1 MSDKQRTTNN
11 NKNENM
17 KMRKKLITA
26 LVLGACVSMQ
36 VFAQN
41 TKQDTITFAL
51 TVQGQSS
58 VSTSTAVNAGYWS
71 DPPTHY
77 VTKTTKLTQ
86 TDIIKAIGYIM
97 HSNPGYYSSKA
108 SLMLVQGD
116 LSGFFAIDEYLAES
130 YPYHDD
136 YVDYDYDTDGGDAGD
151 LLDGWWDTWADDSTS
166 LSWGSDTFVVLGT
179 GRHFD
184 DVPNGYPPG
193 HMQPWGQIYVK
204 DPANSHVTGTT
215 AANPVCENVT
225 FFFALT
231 VQECYD
237 CYYLNS
243 FISDSVFTYKT
254 GTSGGNPCCTT
265 PVNLLGKGVDKY
277 YLTLSFD
284 NTINNHYLNWYF
296 TRNSDDYNW
305 FYTGNDGWEPD
316 DAYYGGIDIG
326 VTPDGLTP
334 DPYDYVDIIR
344 SAVGRSYPYEM
355 RFTLNGI
362 LTYKWALT
370 FVNSGDQF
378 ADFVGTG
385 SYAANGYGFIAL
397 DCSLITGTA
406 TFTEKVVKDTGCCDD
421 IPWYDSYNYGD
432 DGTVWGYQG
441 WYGPG
446 DRYSYGGWY
455 DDESPFNSPPC
466 LTFHNDEDWFIW
478 DWPRPYDDENNE

>member
-1 MSDKQRTTNN
+1 
-11 NKNENM
+11 M

-71 DPPTHY
+71 DIPTHY

-86 TDIIKAIGYIM
+86 ADILRSIGWIM
-97 HSNPGYYSSKA
+97 HGNAGYYSSKA

-116 LSGFFAIDEYLAES
+116 LSGFFAIDANLADSEAQHND
-130 YPYHDD
+130 YEDYAYDYEGDD
-136 YVDYDYDTDGGDAGD
+136 YGD
-151 LLDGWWDTWADDSTS
+151 LLDGWFDTWADDSTS
-166 LSWGSDTFVVLGT
+166 LSWGADTFVVLGT
-179 GRHFD
+179 GRHFLQD
-184 DVPNGYPPG
+184 PNGFPPG
-193 HMQPWGQIYVK
+193 HMQPWGQIFVK
-204 DPANSHVTGTT
+204 DTANSHVPGTT
-215 AANPVCENVT
+215 ATTPVCENVT
-225 FFFALT
+225 FFFNLT

-243 FISDSVFTYKT
+243 FISDTVFTFKA

-265 PVNLLGKGVDKY
+265 PVNLTGHGVDKY

-296 TRNSDDYNW
+296 TGNSDDYNW
-305 FYTGNDGWEPD
+305 FYTGNDGWEAD
-316 DAYYGGIDIG
+316 EAIWGGADIG
-326 VTPDGLTP
+326 DAPDGLTP
-334 DPYDYVDIIR
+334 DSYEYVDIIR
-344 SAVGRSYPYEM
+344 SGIGKFFPYEM

-362 LTYKWALT
+362 LTYKWTLT
-370 FVNSGDQF
+370 FVNKTDSF

-385 SYAANGYGFIAL
+385 TYAANGYGFIAL
-397 DCSLITGTA
+397 TCSLITGTA
-406 TFTEKVVKDTGCCDD
+406 TFTEKVVKDVGCCDD
-421 IPWYDSYNYGD
+421 IPWWWSGNYGD
-432 DGTVWGYQG
+432 SDPSVWAYQG

-446 DRYSYGGWY
+446 NRYAYGNGWY
-455 DDESPFNSPPC
+455 DRDFTDESPFNAPPC

-478 DWPRPYDDENNE
+478 DWPRPYEDENEN